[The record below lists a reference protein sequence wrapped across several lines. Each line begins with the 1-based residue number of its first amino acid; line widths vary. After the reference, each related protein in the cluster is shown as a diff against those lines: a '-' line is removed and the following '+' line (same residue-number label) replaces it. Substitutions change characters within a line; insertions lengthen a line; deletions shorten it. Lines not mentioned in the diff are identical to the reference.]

1 MINKSQPIMNNNEPE
16 EDFRGDNLP
25 SEEEIEHMAQ
35 TRFTGMRSFWKSAP
49 VEDRKLKYI
58 SFSFFLIVYIYS
70 VTKDLK
76 DAFIIGRQSPA
87 SISIL
92 KVFWVPPIATIA
104 SLIVQKMSIR
114 MSTEAILKTFLVIYC
129 FYFFIYGIF
138 VPVLRDSFLEPF
150 RIKMGDFQSDGTME
164 FRGILSFAAFLMTVS
179 CWTGTLHFIMSELW
193 GTIILSLLFTQLFNE
208 ICWERQ
214 FKRFIPV
221 VYTISNLGLLLS
233 AFTSLSLNLLI
244 EALAYHH
251 KWKLFT
257 GLFII
262 LGCLSLFLF
271 KILNVLLYEILPGPI
286 CRDTPQRDR
295 RPQSEPLGFLKG
307 LEMIFST
314 KVIFALCIMVL
325 GYNIVIIMAESS
337 YKSCLS
343 EVAKAQN
350 KDLESSVLRNKFFEE
365 TITALLVISFFLGP
379 SRNSI
384 SWFGWTKY
392 ALLTPLFA
400 LITCLAVLGFALI
413 TTGLEGKN
421 LGFFNNLIGPFGGV
435 DMAKKT
441 IYIEQILGIVC
452 ISLLKVLKYVSF
464 DIAREYFS
472 KRIDISYRARFRSVY
487 DGICARQ
494 GKAFGSLIQVM
505 FNAVFNTMD
514 IRVSS
519 MPYLGITTLL
529 CMAWIQSV
537 MFLGKKYNKSVEN
550 QDWVDLG
557 FESTQKKKVEE

>member
-1 MINKSQPIMNNNEPE
+1 MDNREPVEVQPSQ
-16 EDFRGDNLP
+16 NLP
-25 SEEEIEHMAQ
+25 TEEEIESEAQ
-35 TRFTGMRSFWKSAP
+35 NRFNGIRTFWKAARS
-49 VEDRKLKYI
+49 EDRKLTYI

-92 KVFWVPPIATIA
+92 KVFWVPPVATIA
-104 SLIVQKMSIR
+104 SLIIQKMSIR
-114 MSTEAILKTFLVIYC
+114 MNTEAILKIFLVFYC
-129 FYFFIYGIF
+129 FYFFGYGIF
-138 VPVLRDSFLEPF
+138 IPFFRDSLLEPW
-150 RIKMGDFQSDGTME
+150 RIQIGDLQSDSRME
-164 FRGILSFAAFLMTVS
+164 FRHISSLSAFLMTFG

-221 VYTISNLGLLLS
+221 VYTLSNFGLLFS

-244 EALAYHH
+244 DKLSYNH
-251 KWKLFT
+251 KWKLFA
-257 GLFII
+257 GLFMI
-262 LGCLSLFLF
+262 LGILSFFLYR
-271 KILNVLLYEILPGPI
+271 IINILLYQILPIQI
-286 CRDTPQRDR
+286 CRDVPQRDR
-295 RPQSEPLGFLKG
+295 RPRSEPVGFLKG

-343 EVAKAQN
+343 ELAKSEN
-350 KDLESSVLRNKFFEE
+350 RDLESSVLRNKFFEE
-365 TITALLVISFFLGP
+365 SITALLVISFFLGP
-379 SRNSI
+379 MRNSI

-392 ALLTPLFA
+392 ALTTPSFA
-400 LITCLAVLGFALI
+400 LITCIAVLGLALI
-413 TTGLEGKN
+413 TTGLAGKN
-421 LGFFNNLIGPFGGV
+421 FNFINNIMMPFGGES
-435 DMAKKT
+435 MSKRT
-441 IYIEQILGIVC
+441 IHLEQALGIIC
-452 ISLLKVLKYVSF
+452 ISVLKVMKYAAF

-494 GKAFGSLIQVM
+494 GKAIGSLIQVIM
-505 FNAVFNTMD
+505 NGLFNTMD
-514 IRVSS
+514 IRIASL
-519 MPYLGITTLL
+519 PYLVITSSI
-529 CMAWIQSV
+529 CISWIYSV
-537 MFLGKKYNKSVEN
+537 IFLGKKYNKSVES
-550 QDWVDLG
+550 QDWVELG
-557 FESTQKKKVEE
+557 FEESEKKKNVEK

>member
-1 MINKSQPIMNNNEPE
+1 MENNEPDGAISRE
-16 EDFRGDNLP
+16 NLP
-25 SEEEIEHMAQ
+25 TEEEIEHLAQ
-35 TRFTGMRSFWKSAP
+35 NRFTGIMSFWKSAP
-49 VEDRKLKYI
+49 IEDRKLQYI

-92 KVFWVPPIATIA
+92 KVFWVPPIATVA
-104 SLIVQKMSIR
+104 SLIIQKMSIR
-114 MSTEAILKTFLVIYC
+114 MSTEAILKTFLMIYC
-129 FYFFIYGIF
+129 VYFFIYGVF
-138 VPVLRDSFLEPF
+138 VPVLRDSFLEPL
-150 RIKMGDFQSDGTME
+150 RLKTGDFQSDGRME
-164 FRGILSFAAFLMTVS
+164 FKGILSFAAFLMTAS

-193 GTIILSLLFTQLFNE
+193 GTVILSLLFGQLFNE

-233 AFTSLSLNLLI
+233 AITSLSLNLLI

-262 LGCLSLFLF
+262 LGFLSLSLYR
-271 KILNVLLYEILPGPI
+271 ILNVLLYEILPIPI
-286 CRDTPQRDR
+286 CRDIPQRDR
-295 RPQSEPLGFLKG
+295 RPQSEPVGFFKG

-314 KVIFALCIMVL
+314 KVIFALCMMVL
-325 GYNIVIIMAESS
+325 GYNIVMIMAESS

-343 EVAKAQN
+343 EVAKSQN

-392 ALLTPLFA
+392 ALFTPFFA
-400 LITCLAVLGFALI
+400 LITCVSVLGFALI
-413 TTGLEGKN
+413 TTGLDGKN
-421 LGFFNNLIGPFGGV
+421 LGFLNNLIGTFGGT

-452 ISLLKVLKYVSF
+452 ISLLKVLKYAAF

-494 GKAFGSLIQVM
+494 GKAIGSLIQVV
-505 FNAVFNTMD
+505 FNAMFNTMD
-514 IRVSS
+514 IRIAS
-519 MPYLGITTLL
+519 MPYLGITSFL
-529 CMAWIQSV
+529 CIGWIQSV
-537 MFLGKKYNKSVEN
+537 IFLGKKYNKSVEN
-550 QDWVDLG
+550 QDWVELG
-557 FESTQKKKVEE
+557 FESNKKKKVEE